1 MKAQRTESK
10 AQKKY
15 LSNLE
20 QRRRNELKVEG
31 AGHTSAEGAS
41 SVEGFL
47 LKTRTPEMPFPAI
60 WALNLEFILIA
71 KMS

>member
-31 AGHTSAEGAS
+31 AEHKS
-41 SVEGFL
+41 
-47 LKTRTPEMPFPAI
+47 
-60 WALNLEFILIA
+60 
-71 KMS
+71 